1 MAEPSAGDVTRLLA
15 AWSDGDPK
23 AGEALTP
30 LIAGELR
37 RLARGYM
44 ARERPDHTLQTTA
57 LINEAFVRLCEW
69 KSAGWKD
76 RAHFFAVSAR
86 LMRNVL
92 VDSARAKHYRKR
104 GGEMQRVP
112 LDEVAV
118 LSKASV
124 PDYLELDEALTRLE
138 AVDRRKS
145 QAIELSF
152 FGGLTVDEMAEVL
165 QVSPSTVVRDLGFA
179 KAWLRRGMS
188 AQTEEEASPAKR

>member
-1 MAEPSAGDVTRLLA
+1 MG
-15 AWSDGDPK
+15 
-23 AGEALTP
+23 LT
-30 LIAGELR
+30 L
-37 RLARGYM
+37 
-44 ARERPDHTLQTTA
+44 
-57 LINEAFVRLCEW
+57 
-69 KSAGWKD
+69 
-76 RAHFFAVSAR
+76 
-86 LMRNVL
+86 
-92 VDSARAKHYRKR
+92 
-104 GGEMQRVP
+104 
-112 LDEVAV
+112 

-188 AQTEEEASPAKR
+188 AQTDKEASPAKR